1 VEEDAYSGSKRK
13 QTKPKKQVVVIEKKQ
28 EYKPRLRK

>member
-1 VEEDAYSGSKRK
+1 MKEDAYSGSK